1 MKLLKKLLKIIEA
14 YSKTLLLNALTQ
26 EFLPQGL
33 QLSILRPNNRSSH
46 QRCSVRKGVLRN
58 FAKFTGT
65 HFARVSF
72 LIKLQASVTNNI

>member
-33 QLSILRPNNRSSH
+33 QLSILRP
-46 QRCSVRKGVLRN
+46 KY
-58 FAKFTGT
+58 
-65 HFARVSF
+65 
-72 LIKLQASVTNNI
+72 